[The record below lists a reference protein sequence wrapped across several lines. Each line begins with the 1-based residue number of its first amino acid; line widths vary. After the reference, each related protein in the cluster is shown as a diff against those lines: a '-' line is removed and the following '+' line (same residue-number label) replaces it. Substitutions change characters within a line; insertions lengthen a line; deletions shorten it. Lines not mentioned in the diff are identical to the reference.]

1 MSSITWKPN
10 GEKCPVTNIKD
21 GNGVIVDYRENG
33 TERRRY
39 TYKYGKLIG

>member
-1 MSSITWKPN
+1 MSAEVWKPN

-33 TERRRY
+33 TVWKSY